1 MVTWISIAHRQ
12 VNVGLKADW
21 DLSMLIEAIGGSLP
35 MSAGIALSPLP
46 VAAVI
51 MILMSSSARTNAP
64 AFLLGWILGILT
76 VGLVVFLVP
85 GIETARGD
93 PTALSGMIRVVM
105 GAALLFLSVHQWR
118 QRPEPDK
125 PIEVPK
131 ILAHL
136 DQVNVVQSLITGFL
150 LSGVNPKNLILC
162 AAGAA
167 MIDASRLNPGEQIIS
182 LLVFTAIASL
192 TVAIPI
198 AIYFLARH
206 SAETIFSD
214 WKDWLIKNNLTIK
227 IVLLLVFGTLLIG
240 RGMSIIAA

>member
-1 MVTWISIAHRQ
+1 
-12 VNVGLKADW
+12 
-21 DLSMLIEAIGGSLP
+21 MLIEAIGGSLP

-46 VAAVI
+46 AAAII
-51 MILMSSSARTNAP
+51 MLLMSSGARTNAP

-93 PTALSGMIRVVM
+93 PTALSGMLRIVM

-118 QRPEPDK
+118 QRPGPDK
-125 PIEVPK
+125 PVEVPK

-136 DQVNVVQSLITGFL
+136 DQVNVVKSLITGFL
-150 LSGVNPKNLILC
+150 LSGLNPKNLILS

-167 MIDASRLNPGEQIIS
+167 VIDASRLNPGEQIIS
-182 LLVFTAIASL
+182 LLLFTAIASL

-206 SAETIFSD
+206 SAETLFSD
-214 WKDWLIKNNLTIK
+214 WKDWLIKNNVTII

-240 RGMSIIAA
+240 RGMRIIAA